1 MLALVVVA
9 VSAGEARQLKTV
21 MLAESQ
27 ARRLAIEKPMPAY
40 PADSA
45 SSGAAGVAVA
55 AIATGPDGRVTS
67 VEILEAPD
75 EAIAAA
81 MRSTLFA
88 WEIPMRPPPGET
100 LQYQLMSK
108 VTFYFRI
115 VKGQGRVAN
124 PEDLPGGPPPPPA
137 PPMPSAV
144 PPPRPSSPPV
154 VRSGHGVPAEV
165 EIGEVEFARLAAAT
179 PPPTLLD
186 IRDRTDFKRGH
197 RDGAVN
203 IPRDEL
209 SVRAG
214 IELDRSRPVVI
225 DCSSEATVVCHMA
238 ASALLQ
244 HQKSFQV
251 RILLP

>member
-1 MLALVVVA
+1 
-9 VSAGEARQLKTV
+9 LKTV

-40 PADSA
+40 PADSL
-45 SSGAAGVAVA
+45 SSGASGVAVA

-75 EAIAAA
+75 EAIAEAV
-81 MRSTLFA
+81 RKTLSTWAIL
-88 WEIPMRPPPGET
+88 MRPPPGET
-100 LQYQLMSK
+100 LQYQLTSK
-108 VTFYFRI
+108 ITLYFRI
-115 VKGQGRVAN
+115 VKGKGHVAN
-124 PEDLPGGPPPPPA
+124 PEDLPGGPPPPPP

-144 PPPRPSSPPV
+144 PPSRPSSPPV
-154 VRSGHGVPAEV
+154 VRSGHGVPADV

-186 IRDRTDFKRGH
+186 IRDRTDFKRSH

-214 IELDRSRPVVI
+214 IELDRLRPVVI
-225 DCSSEATVVCHMA
+225 DCSSEATVVCHIA
-238 ASALLQ
+238 ASTLLQ
-244 HQKSFQV
+244 HQKPFRV
-251 RILLP
+251 LIFLP